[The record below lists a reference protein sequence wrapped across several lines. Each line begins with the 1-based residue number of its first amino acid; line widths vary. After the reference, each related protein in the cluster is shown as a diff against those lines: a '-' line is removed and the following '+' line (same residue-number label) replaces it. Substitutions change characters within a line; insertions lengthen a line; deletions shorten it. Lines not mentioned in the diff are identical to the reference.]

1 MFDTI
6 YKAMKATISLKQLR
20 TDPREYIRL
29 LNSGREIS
37 ITEHRR
43 IIAKSVRPKN
53 SSETKKGNVDAVL
66 KAIDELPPIKILDP
80 NLDTVEAVK
89 KAKLAYFEQKYNGR

>member
-1 MFDTI
+1 
-6 YKAMKATISLKQLR
+6 MKATISLKELR

-29 LNSGREIS
+29 LNSGQEVS

-43 IIAKSVRPKN
+43 TIAKSVQPNVKA
-53 SSETKKGNVDAVL
+53 KKGNIDAVL
-66 KAIDELPPIKILDP
+66 KAIDELPPIKVLDP

-89 KAKLAYFEQKYNGR
+89 KAKLTYLERKYTDR